1 METFSE
7 KQQLQLQEI
16 KDWAIEN
23 GNQISYL
30 TLQDMLKYEKQP
42 ITDDETVINRIVH
55 ELIEQGIN
63 VEPLVE
69 GETYQAQAEEQEEFV
84 PALVSIAPVTQNI
97 TNLMERLL
105 NKEIDLSPAFQR
117 QGDLWENDKQSRLIE
132 SLMLR
137 IPIPGFYFDMVNEE
151 EWKVIDGLQRL
162 TAFRNYLVGE
172 ESKDGKALVKR
183 KIRSR

>member
-69 GETYQAQAEEQEEFV
+69 GETYQAQAEEQEEICACAGEYCTCYAKHYKFDG
-84 PALVSIAPVTQNI
+84 T
-97 TNLMERLL
+97 
-105 NKEIDLSPAFQR
+105 F
-117 QGDLWENDKQSRLIE
+117 IE
-132 SLMLR
+132 
-137 IPIPGFYFDMVNEE
+137 
-151 EWKVIDGLQRL
+151 
-162 TAFRNYLVGE
+162 
-172 ESKDGKALVKR
+172 
-183 KIRSR
+183 